1 MSKPLDEQ
9 RVLKKLGIPD
19 FRHLSKDKV
28 IAFASMLP
36 NMDPE
41 VAKKALEQFPN
52 FADTS
57 LGIMKEYK
65 QIFTESIENV
75 TAGTIEIFATYDRII
90 DSLEKMLDQENLSFE
105 EQLLIIKEMREIAD
119 SKAIKD
125 SEHKQFIMR
134 AFVTAG
140 TFAAG
145 IVVVLASNLGTNVV
159 SKVGDVIGDKIL
171 NK

>member
-1 MSKPLDEQ
+1 
-9 RVLKKLGIPD
+9 
-19 FRHLSKDKV
+19 
-28 IAFASMLP
+28 
-36 NMDPE
+36 
-41 VAKKALEQFPN
+41 
-52 FADTS
+52 
-57 LGIMKEYK
+57 
-65 QIFTESIENV
+65 
-75 TAGTIEIFATYDRII
+75 
-90 DSLEKMLDQENLSFE
+90 MLDQENLSFE

-134 AFVTAG
+134 VFVTAG

-159 SKVGDVIGDKIL
+159 SKIGDVIGDKIL